1 MRVVRINE
9 IEKMRRDGE
18 RKFVTGQNN
27 PGALFGREGNLLFE
41 LLQVGDPVFQLP
53 FPVVPEF
60 GSDIGPETWGEGKEP
75 LIGGFG

>member
-41 LLQVGDPVFQLP
+41 LLQVGDAVF
-53 FPVVPEF
+53 
-60 GSDIGPETWGEGKEP
+60 
-75 LIGGFG
+75 